1 LFLLEFVGILVAVAE
16 VVVDVGEGG
25 VAGRDQAIGLVVA
38 VEEVVQLVRSSL
50 AQHHVVNYNNMPQGI
65 LRLL

>member
-1 LFLLEFVGILVAVAE
+1 MLVLEFVGILVAVAE

>member
-1 LFLLEFVGILVAVAE
+1 MFLLEFVGILVAVAE

>member
-1 LFLLEFVGILVAVAE
+1 MGILVAVAE

-50 AQHHVVNYNNMPQGI
+50 AQHHVVNYNNMPHGI

>member
-1 LFLLEFVGILVAVAE
+1 MGILVAVAE
-16 VVVDVGEGG
+16 VVVGDVGEGG
-25 VAGRDQAIGLVVA
+25 VAGGDQAIGLMVA

-50 AQHHVVNYNNMPQGI
+50 AQHHVVNYNNMPHGI

>member
-1 LFLLEFVGILVAVAE
+1 MLVLEFVGILVAVAE

-25 VAGRDQAIGLVVA
+25 VAGGDQAIGLVVA

-65 LRLL
+65 LRL